1 MLDKTESNWHR
12 TQPKHFFPRRASNK
26 IGLAEGFYTGILSA
40 NRLKI
45 Y

>member
-12 TQPKHFFPRRASNK
+12 TQPKHFFPRASNK